1 MSPRGE
7 QFSGILLATHV
18 PRLWPYCLSVRDERA
33 IYPRGHCHDQKKKKK
48 KKGNP
53 AFLFSRAQPE
63 KLNFTSIRETNWR
76 GEKIWKETKM
86 DEVATTGEWRSFF
99 LLSLLVFFILFIAA
113 WKFICK
119 VRCKVFTSGFYIVDK
134 KRSICAV

>member
-7 QFSGILLATHV
+7 QFSGILLVTHV

-33 IYPRGHCHDQKKKKK
+33 IYPRGHCHDQKEKEKERKSSLPFLSCTAWEIK
-48 KKGNP
+48 FHFNPGNELERRKDLEGNEDGWGGDYRWVKI
-53 AFLFSRAQPE
+53 FFS
-63 KLNFTSIRETNWR
+63 
-76 GEKIWKETKM
+76 
-86 DEVATTGEWRSFF
+86 SF
-99 LLSLLVFFILFIAA
+99 SVFFILFIAA

-134 KRSICAV
+134 KQSMCAV